1 MKRLTNTA
9 LLSHPLAYSPIAK
22 QAAGGEKGIDF
33 LHYIDRIQAVNVFD
47 NGDVEFNFYAPS
59 AECVEVAGVTG
70 SFKSD
75 KISLFKKENGYFT
88 RILSGIPAGFHYCD
102 WFVDGVR
109 VSNPDGRFYGG
120 FRMMNFFDIPET
132 QDDFYFRRE
141 VPHGTVRIELYHSSV
156 NGRTKYAY
164 IYTPPLYEENVD
176 KLYPVLYLQHGVCED
191 ETSWLWS
198 GKTNYIL
205 DNLIAEKKCQEM
217 IIVMNS
223 GYSFKEGEK
232 AIFYPGDFD
241 SELVYD
247 CIPYIES
254 NFRVKKGRSFRAVAG
269 LSLGSAQA
277 SLSAANH
284 PDLFGYLGVFSGPSS
299 EGIEKIIKEKL
310 SFGGIFLSAGIY
322 ENALNKLNA
331 FKKKLDDIG
340 NQTIV
345 RSYDGYHEWSPWRH
359 SLFDFVQSI
368 FGEIT
373 MPEYPTTLLNERIV
387 CREYHGPNQALF
399 MNPLFNDPF
408 YKDVVFHVDAK
419 GRPAGS
425 YVDIRTGITVLGPG
439 RVEFSIEAGDAVK
452 VMVRFRGEEV
462 NLQREPDGNMWSAV
476 CENVEPGFYYVYF
489 YIDDVHVVHPFT
501 QCCYGGFCA
510 ANYFEM
516 EDPEFQDYLLK
527 DVSHGSIRLMSY
539 RSSIDGRDK
548 PLYIYT
554 PSGYDTSAD
563 KYPVL
568 YLQHGGGE
576 NETAW
581 VWHGKIQNMMDNLIA
596 EKKCRKMLVVM
607 AEGYSF
613 KPDGSSNPSLGSFDE
628 EMISDIVPF
637 IDKNFKSVPDKKAR
651 AMAGLSMGAMQS
663 YKIVFNHPEVFA
675 NGGFFSGIFYSRDEV
690 ANNNSVLFNRQKFKD
705 LYQLIFVGC
714 GEQDERLYSG
724 NAEAMKLLKEEYE
737 LPITFFHIP
746 GEHNWTFWRKA
757 LRAFLNLVFK

>member
-75 KISLFKKENGYFT
+75 KIPLFKKENGYFT

-198 GKTNYIL
+198 GKANYIL

-310 SFGGIFLSAGIY
+310 SFGGIF
-322 ENALNKLNA
+322 
-331 FKKKLDDIG
+331 
-340 NQTIV
+340 
-345 RSYDGYHEWSPWRH
+345 
-359 SLFDFVQSI
+359 
-368 FGEIT
+368 
-373 MPEYPTTLLNERIV
+373 
-387 CREYHGPNQALF
+387 
-399 MNPLFNDPF
+399 
-408 YKDVVFHVDAK
+408 
-419 GRPAGS
+419 
-425 YVDIRTGITVLGPG
+425 
-439 RVEFSIEAGDAVK
+439 
-452 VMVRFRGEEV
+452 
-462 NLQREPDGNMWSAV
+462 
-476 CENVEPGFYYVYF
+476 
-489 YIDDVHVVHPFT
+489 
-501 QCCYGGFCA
+501 
-510 ANYFEM
+510 
-516 EDPEFQDYLLK
+516 
-527 DVSHGSIRLMSY
+527 
-539 RSSIDGRDK
+539 
-548 PLYIYT
+548 
-554 PSGYDTSAD
+554 
-563 KYPVL
+563 
-568 YLQHGGGE
+568 
-576 NETAW
+576 
-581 VWHGKIQNMMDNLIA
+581 
-596 EKKCRKMLVVM
+596 
-607 AEGYSF
+607 
-613 KPDGSSNPSLGSFDE
+613 
-628 EMISDIVPF
+628 
-637 IDKNFKSVPDKKAR
+637 
-651 AMAGLSMGAMQS
+651 
-663 YKIVFNHPEVFA
+663 
-675 NGGFFSGIFYSRDEV
+675 
-690 ANNNSVLFNRQKFKD
+690 
-705 LYQLIFVGC
+705 
-714 GEQDERLYSG
+714 
-724 NAEAMKLLKEEYE
+724 
-737 LPITFFHIP
+737 
-746 GEHNWTFWRKA
+746 
-757 LRAFLNLVFK
+757 